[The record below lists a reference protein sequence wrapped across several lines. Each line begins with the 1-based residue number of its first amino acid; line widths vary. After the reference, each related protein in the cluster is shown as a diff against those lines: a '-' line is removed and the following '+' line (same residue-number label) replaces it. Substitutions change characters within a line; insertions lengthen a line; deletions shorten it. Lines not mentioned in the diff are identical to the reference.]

1 MVDYIK
7 LYSIII
13 PVIVSLDIY
22 WDILKLDYIITGIFT
37 GIHYNWEIS
46 PLLLDYLHFPSLD
59 RRFNVPSLLET
70 LLIASIPSSHDIPIT
85 LLWYSHAIR
94 IIIPMAFPFY
104 SPTKSD
110 FFRQREIA
118 SGSLFTMVYL
128 LERHEDRCTTFTA
141 AWPRWPRQ
149 RELEN
154 SDLCMMVFARVKA
167 YWFVMVY
174 IYIYIPVVPH
184 KAVAEVSKI
193 GNL

>member
-59 RRFNVPSLLET
+59 RRFNVPFLLET

-104 SPTKSD
+104 SPTKSNKIR
-110 FFRQREIA
+110 FFFDSEK
-118 SGSLFTMVYL
+118 L
-128 LERHEDRCTTFTA
+128 LQARFLQWYTCWRDMKIDVQPSPQPDRVGRDNGNSRTLTC
-141 AWPRWPRQ
+141 AWWC
-149 RELEN
+149 LH
-154 SDLCMMVFARVKA
+154 V
-167 YWFVMVY
+167 
-174 IYIYIPVVPH
+174 
-184 KAVAEVSKI
+184 
-193 GNL
+193 